1 MREVVGVLGSGSFGV
16 TIATLLAHNT
26 DVIIYTRRE
35 SVVEDINVRHHHY
48 GVDLPE
54 CVSASSS
61 LQEIGEKCQVIFPVI
76 PSSGFRSVIRAI
88 SPYLKPSHIL
98 IHCTKGLDLSA
109 IAEEDYE
116 NAVFTKQDVFT
127 MSEVIRQESTV
138 IRVGCMSGPNLAKE
152 ILAGQPAATVIASEF
167 QEVIRK
173 GQKILTS
180 ENFFAFGSYDMKG
193 AELAGAYKNII
204 AVASGILGGLNLG
217 KNIQALLITRGLREM
232 IQFGMAMGTTS
243 AAYLGTAGIGDL
255 IATATSENSRN
266 YTFGKRLAGGEGM
279 KEILKTSDE
288 VVEGVRTLK
297 IIYHLSRREHLRS
310 PILNM
315 LYRVIYEEYDLNAA
329 IKFLMSYTYA
339 PDVDWI

>member
-1 MREVVGVLGSGSFGV
+1 MRELVGVLGSGSFGV
-16 TIATLLAHNT
+16 TISSLLAHNV
-26 DVIIYTRRE
+26 DVLMYTRRPDVLE
-35 SVVEDINVRHHHY
+35 AVNTHHHHF
-48 GVDLPE
+48 GVDLADNIRATDDIKE
-54 CVSASSS
+54 VGKNCD
-61 LQEIGEKCQVIFPVI
+61 VIFPVI
-76 PSSGFRSVIRAI
+76 SSRGFRTVVRAI

-98 IHCTKGLDLSA
+98 IHCTKGLDLTK
-109 IAEEDYE
+109 INEEDFD
-116 NAVFTKQDVFT
+116 NAFFTKNDVFT

-138 IRVGCMSGPNLAKE
+138 VRVGCMSGPNLAKE

-173 GQKILTS
+173 GQQILNS
-180 ENFFAFGSYDMKG
+180 DHFFAFGSYDLIG

-204 AVASGILGGLNLG
+204 AVASGMLGGLNMG

-255 IATATSENSRN
+255 IATATSEDSRN
-266 YTFGKRLAGGEGM
+266 YTFGRRLAQGESFD
-279 KEILKTSDE
+279 EIMRTSDE

-297 IIYHLSRREHLRS
+297 IIYHLAKHENLKS

-315 LYRVIYEEYDLNAA
+315 LYRVIYQEYDLQAA
-329 IKFLMSYTYA
+329 IKFLMSYKYA
-339 PDVDWI
+339 PDVDWV